1 MKKYVCQYCTRRYDE
16 PYCPICKT
24 EIIPENF
31 INVMSD
37 KNKKILTVIVM
48 SVIII
53 LAIIGISTPSYSNSN
68 HNDIGYST
76 YSTAKSYVENRLKSP
91 KSADFPS
98 YSTRFVSH
106 SGNQY
111 TVSAY
116 VNAENSFGANVRSY
130 FTVTMT
136 RNGDNWENIN
146 VTFQTKDKKSNSPST
161 SKTSYIA
168 KNATH

>member
-24 EIIPENF
+24 EIIPENC

-68 HNDIGYST
+68 HNDIGYSI
-76 YSTAKSYVENRLKSP
+76 TAKGVSEE
-91 KSADFPS
+91 DFIKMIS
-98 YSTRFVSH
+98 SII
-106 SGNQY
+106 Q
-111 TVSAY
+111 
-116 VNAENSFGANVRSY
+116 
-130 FTVTMT
+130 
-136 RNGDNWENIN
+136 
-146 VTFQTKDKKSNSPST
+146 K
-161 SKTSYIA
+161 
-168 KNATH
+168 